1 MHPTDGDVTQY
12 FLTYPQA
19 SGEPWGHTGRDYGGK
34 RNAIVRT
41 IADGTV
47 LFAGWGQ
54 DVPDDLADRL
64 MLVRRSPNS
73 GKVVIIQHD
82 GWLSLSAHLND
93 IAVVTGQSVKRGQTI
108 GGLGSTGRSTGDHL
122 HYETILEPCL
132 NSPLFG
138 RYDPQL
144 QIDLENITAAVISAA
159 ASAPITQQEA
169 PMSAT
174 EVKQILDAIKLEG
187 EKTRQYAGQVLV
199 SGYTVG
205 GKSIPGLAAVDIENQ
220 KRIGRL
226 QRTADEIKAA
236 VTPKEAA

>member
-1 MHPTDGDVTQY
+1 MHPTDGDVTQP

-34 RNAIVRT
+34 REAIVRT
-41 IADGTV
+41 IAGGTV
-47 LFAGWGQ
+47 LFAGEGT
-54 DVPDDLADRL
+54 PDWLAIRL
-64 MLVRRSPNS
+64 MLVPGSVNS
-73 GKVVIIQHD
+73 GKYVVIEHD
-82 GWLSLSAHLND
+82 GWLSLSAHLNSL
-93 IAVVTGQSVKRGQTI
+93 AVTTGQKVTRGQSI

-132 NSPLFG
+132 NSPVFG

-144 QIDLENITAAVISAA
+144 QIDLEDITAAAIYA
-159 ASAPITQQEA
+159 ASVEPAPSKDTA
-169 PMSAT
+169 MSAQ
-174 EVKQILDAIKLEG
+174 EVNQILAAIKAEG

-220 KRIGRL
+220 KRIKRL
-226 QRTADEIKAA
+226 QNGIDDIKAIVA
-236 VTPKEAA
+236 PKE